1 MRPMRPIIFVFSF
14 PSSLHKVRRALFIH
28 FFVVVVVNE
37 KAKTNETIVA
47 KGINCEDTLTC
58 FIALVDRAVLI
69 VFN

>member
-1 MRPMRPIIFVFSF
+1 MRPIIFVFSF
-14 PSSLHKVRRALFIH
+14 ASSLHNVRHALFIY
-28 FFVVVVVNE
+28 FVVVVVVNE

-58 FIALVDRAVLI
+58 FIPLVHRAVLI

>member
-1 MRPMRPIIFVFSF
+1 MRPIIFVFSF
-14 PSSLHKVRRALFIH
+14 ASSLHNVRHAFFIY
-28 FFVVVVVNE
+28 FVVVVVVNE

-58 FIALVDRAVLI
+58 FIPLVHRAVLI

>member
-14 PSSLHKVRRALFIH
+14 ASSLHNVRHALFIY
-28 FFVVVVVNE
+28 FVVVVVNE

-47 KGINCEDTLTC
+47 KGVNCEDTLTC
-58 FIALVDRAVLI
+58 FIPLVHGAVLI

>member
-1 MRPMRPIIFVFSF
+1 MRPIIFVFSF
-14 PSSLHKVRRALFIH
+14 PSSLHKVRRALFI
-28 FFVVVVVNE
+28 FFFFVVVVNE